1 MHTHRTQQR
10 IVSLPICHLHPHPD
24 NANRM
29 SKANHGNAESGRS
42 QQRLNALCRM
52 AEDCLEKKKT

>member
-10 IVSLPICHLHPHPD
+10 IVSLPICQLHPHPD
-24 NANRM
+24 
-29 SKANHGNAESGRS
+29 KANHGNANSRRS
-42 QQRLNALCRM
+42 QKRLNALCRM